1 MSSTGRGAE
10 ITVAG
15 PAGAFCFSGSGRVG
29 REGCGAG
36 GRGELVRVGGRG
48 LALEGGRGEGGSK
61 NGRGVCL
68 HACL

>member
-48 LALEGGRGEGGSK
+48 LALEGGRG
-61 NGRGVCL
+61 GRRE
-68 HACL
+68 